1 MEISQ
6 LNDVLDFLSRLE
18 GNPASDYGRQG
29 NALWRG
35 ENESLVHIDFVNMA
49 QIKNLMPEDLLS
61 AYLDTIE
68 FGKKFP
74 GAI

>member
-1 MEISQ
+1 MMFLI
-6 LNDVLDFLSRLE
+6 FLSRLE
-18 GNPASDYGRQG
+18 GNPASDHGRQG
-29 NALWRG
+29 NELWRG
-35 ENESLVHIDFVNMA
+35 ENKSLVHIVFVNMA
-49 QIKNLMPEDLLS
+49 QIQSLIPEGLLS